1 MQPSLILL
9 DTTMP
14 RMDGNEVC
22 TKLRGDECGRTIPV
36 IMLTANSLKADRALA
51 LTVGADDW
59 VTKPSTPPTYCPSQ
73 NTDRARSSGMV
84 ARDRQCS
91 LANAV
96 LSTSPWKPRLDTGM
110 SIVGAAFCATFLPL
124 GTTAGLTIGPGD
136 EPKRHGQSRS
146 WSEYGRMAGKVE
158 AWQGKYFV
166 GSSC

>member
-59 VTKPSTPPTYCPSQ
+59 VTKSFDPADLLSKSKH
-73 NTDRARSSGMV
+73 RARPSGTV
-84 ARDRQCS
+84 ARNRQCS

-124 GTTAGLTIGPGD
+124 GTTAGWTIGPGD

-146 WSEYGRMAGKVE
+146 WFEHGRMAGKVE
-158 AWQGKYFV
+158 ACPGNYFV